1 MVLNHLRVFVL
12 MKPTFQE
19 LSATLV
25 TLLLLAITGV
35 VTIQGTP
42 MPEYLVGFD
51 ALAIGFTFGVRSG
64 RTEEHENPTKGL

>member
-1 MVLNHLRVFVL
+1 MNLLRAGVL

-35 VTIQGTP
+35 VTIQGNP

-64 RTEEHENPTKGL
+64 RTEEHVNPTKGNHE

>member
-1 MVLNHLRVFVL
+1 

-35 VTIQGTP
+35 VTIQGNP

-64 RTEEHENPTKGL
+64 RTEEHVNPTKGNHE